1 MEFTVSY
8 LGAIAGLI
16 IAIVGI
22 IYKIAPVYSLIL
34 GALIGGLLGGA
45 TLPETVTLI
54 ISGAAGIIPAV
65 MRILT
70 AGVLVGVLVKSGATT
85 RIGLSVIKL
94 FGEKNVAGVFCA
106 LTMAGVV
113 LTAVGVFID
122 ITVITLA
129 PIALD
134 VAGRLKLSRSTVLF
148 ALIGGGK
155 AGNMMSPNPNTI
167 AGAEA
172 FKIDLLTLMGANII
186 PAIVAIVCTVIIAI
200 FLNKKFTDKVENTEQ
215 ISEQDLPSLITALVA
230 PFIAIMLLVLRPV
243 AGIIIDPLI
252 ALPVGG
258 IVGCLAMGKIK
269 DINESVQFGLS
280 RMGGVALLLLGTG
293 AIAGIIKGSDITQV
307 FIAFLQNVGVSIAF
321 LAPLAGILM
330 SFATAST
337 TAGTAVAANTFGAV
351 LLEAGVNPLA
361 AAATIHSGATV
372 LDHMPHGSFFHATAG
387 AVNMEFKDRIKLIPY
402 ESLVGLIM
410 TGVSWIIYF
419 VIF

>member
-94 FGEKNVAGVFCA
+94 FGEKNVVGVFCA

-186 PAIVAIVCTVIIAI
+186 PAIVAIGCTVIIAI

-243 AGIIIDPLI
+243 AGIIVDPLI

-269 DINESVQFGLS
+269 DLNESIQFGLS

>member
-16 IAIVGI
+16 IAIIGI

-243 AGIIIDPLI
+243 TGIVVDPLI

-258 IVGCLAMGKIK
+258 IVGCLAMGKMK
-269 DINESVQFGLS
+269 DINESIQFGLS

-307 FIAFLQNVGVSIAF
+307 FIAFLQNIGVSIAF

-419 VIF
+419 IIF

>member
-94 FGEKNVAGVFCA
+94 FGEKNVVGVFCA

-269 DINESVQFGLS
+269 DLSESVQFGLS

>member
-269 DINESVQFGLS
+269 DLSESVQFGLS

-293 AIAGIIKGSDITQV
+293 AIAGIIKGSDITRV

>member
-16 IAIVGI
+16 IAIIGI

-243 AGIIIDPLI
+243 TGIVVDPLI

-258 IVGCLAMGKIK
+258 IVGCLAMGKMK
-269 DINESVQFGLS
+269 DINESIQFGLS

-307 FIAFLQNVGVSIAF
+307 FIAFLQNIGVSIAF

-387 AVNMEFKDRIKLIPY
+387 AVNMESKDRIKLIPY

-419 VIF
+419 IIF

>member
-186 PAIVAIVCTVIIAI
+186 PAIVAIGCTVIIAI

-243 AGIIIDPLI
+243 AGIIVDPLI

-269 DINESVQFGLS
+269 DLNESIQFGLS

>member
-16 IAIVGI
+16 IAIIGI

-200 FLNKKFTDKVENTEQ
+200 FLNKKFCSKVDNN
-215 ISEQDLPSLITALVA
+215 IN
-230 PFIAIMLLVLRPV
+230 IM
-243 AGIIIDPLI
+243 
-252 ALPVGG
+252 
-258 IVGCLAMGKIK
+258 
-269 DINESVQFGLS
+269 
-280 RMGGVALLLLGTG
+280 
-293 AIAGIIKGSDITQV
+293 
-307 FIAFLQNVGVSIAF
+307 
-321 LAPLAGILM
+321 
-330 SFATAST
+330 
-337 TAGTAVAANTFGAV
+337 
-351 LLEAGVNPLA
+351 VN
-361 AAATIHSGATV
+361 
-372 LDHMPHGSFFHATAG
+372 
-387 AVNMEFKDRIKLIPY
+387 
-402 ESLVGLIM
+402 
-410 TGVSWIIYF
+410 
-419 VIF
+419 